1 MTKCETKRSSLM
13 STDLKTLGQ
22 EIEEFLNREQEVKAI
37 QTFIFQGQFVL
48 VAIFEKA

>member
-1 MTKCETKRSSLM
+1 MTKCETKRWSLM

-22 EIEEFLNREQEVKAI
+22 EIEEFLNRDQEVKAL

-48 VAIFEKA
+48 IAIFENV